1 MLICGQFSC
10 FLADGLGLGFG
21 MGNLI
26 QACCSRLR
34 GERHMERIH
43 HIHPFFI
50 ITLLSFLHCCAEL
63 DWWAIYTPDAL
74 HSFRI
79 MTLGMTLVFLSV
91 FKWHEAIALRVN
103 EFQ

>member
-50 ITLLSFLHCCAEL
+50 ITLLSFLHCCAEFL
-63 DWWAIYTPDAL
+63 MGLWLTGGPFIAKCSAL
-74 HSFRI
+74 FHAP
-79 MTLGMTLVFLSV
+79 GMALVF
-91 FKWHEAIALRVN
+91 
-103 EFQ
+103 